1 MPYTG
6 PNCEGGPKVPVSKV
20 FVSYARQ
27 DRDRIAPLVQ
37 ALEASGLEVWWDPRI
52 AGGAEYTREIEAQ
65 LESASAV
72 LVVWSQHSITSM
84 WVADEASAGLEQGKL
99 VPITIDPVAPRI
111 GFRQLHTLAFETWG
125 QDPANQCVASL
136 LEALAAVGVRPQ
148 AVAASTP
155 PVVEASTLDVAAL
168 HLPRPELTPLVGRQR
183 EREIVNTALSHAS
196 DGRGSILMFGG
207 EPGVGKTRL
216 AQYAMEQGLAHQML
230 PLTGHAYEERGAP
243 FVVATE
249 IIEQL
254 TELLPT
260 AILLQVLGDTAAEI
274 ARLVPELRRK
284 HPNMPLPVELP
295 PAQQQRYLF
304 NAVLELV
311 RRLAEL
317 TPMVLRLEDLHWADD
332 SSIALL
338 EHLVPHLPDLP
349 IVMLITFRDADADM
363 GAPFRRALA
372 GLGRESFVRRLSL
385 DRLESDHVA
394 DLLSTLGGPDP
405 PKQLVELVF
414 AETGGNA
421 LFARSVFEHLAEQG
435 RLFDDDGAWRVDIQ
449 ADDLALPESVRLVI
463 GRRLERLSETTR
475 KVLSFAAILG
485 QEFDPTVLEQAS
497 ELGDELLDAIDEA
510 EAARLILPNTSR
522 RDTRY
527 EFSHALVRQTLL
539 DSVSPLRR
547 ARWHLR
553 ASEALLAR
561 SADNP
566 GRAADIARHLFEAG
580 TAADTTLTVE
590 YLRRAAEHASAT
602 ASFAEAT
609 AHLDRALGLVEEAE
623 ASLHPHLLYE
633 RAVAR
638 LATGDWSGAA
648 ADWREALPGL
658 EAAGETNRVTETCWN
673 LATFANWGNQFDTAL
688 SYVERGLAA
697 VGEAPSAGRCR
708 LLAVLGH
715 LRCTAGNYQASVD
728 ALDEAEAMAIDLDDP
743 RVRWGEV
750 SQAQL
755 HQCEH
760 FLLAPEFKRRA
771 IQAIAGARSL
781 NDPWPLASVLSIGVM
796 EAYWNGELDRLE
808 SVLEE
813 LHPVATRSGN
823 EVASGFYIFGSGFV
837 AYARG
842 DLDTFNTRM
851 QESSEWLRSRGTAYW
866 PICHSLVAQGLFL
879 RGHWSEA
886 REAFAECMAAPMVGA
901 YEGFEPSFWLPFLAV
916 TDPAAAGPL
925 VEESIARL
933 PQAGQANTFGR
944 WCLLGGVVEASAV
957 LDRKDDAD
965 QCLKLARE
973 LSGLGA
979 VVLKHST
986 LVQKI
991 LALAAMNAGEFALAD
1006 EAFAAALRQADALPL
1021 AAERGAV
1028 RRWWATMLERRGAP
1042 GDEDRASELLHE
1054 ARVIEAELGI
1064 AELARP

>member
-1 MPYTG
+1 
-6 PNCEGGPKVPVSKV
+6 VSKV
-20 FVSYARQ
+20 FISYSRQ

-37 ALEASGLEVWWDPRI
+37 ALESSGLEVWWDTRI

-72 LVVWSQHSITSM
+72 LVVWSQHSIASM
-84 WVADEASAGLEQGKL
+84 WVADEASAGLERGKL
-99 VPITIDPVAPRI
+99 VPISIDPVAPRI
-111 GFRQLHTLAFETWG
+111 GFRQLQTLDFANWS
-125 QDPANQCVASL
+125 QDPADPRVASL
-136 LEALAAVGVRPQ
+136 LDALAAVGARPP
-148 AVAASTP
+148 AGAASAP
-155 PVVEASTLDVAAL
+155 PVVEIPTLEVAAL
-168 HLPRPELTPLVGRQR
+168 HLPRPELMPLVGRQR
-183 EREIVNTALSHAS
+183 EREIVDTALSQAC
-196 DGRGSILMFGG
+196 DGRGSILMLGG

-216 AQYAMEQGLAHQML
+216 AQYAMEQALARDLL
-230 PLTGHAYEERGAP
+230 PLTGHAYDERGAP

-254 TELLPT
+254 SELLPP
-260 AILLQVLGDTAAEI
+260 AVLLHALGDTAAEI

-284 HPNMPLPVELP
+284 HPNIPRPVELP

-311 RRLAEL
+311 RRLAGL
-317 TPMVLRLEDLHWADD
+317 TPVVLLLEDLHWADD

-338 EHLVPHLPDLP
+338 EHLVPHLRDLP
-349 IVMLITFRDADADM
+349 IVMLITFRDADADL
-363 GAPFRRALA
+363 GPPFRRALA

-385 DRLESDHVA
+385 DRLKSSHVA

-405 PKQLVELVF
+405 PQQLVELVF

-435 RLFDDDGAWRVDIQ
+435 RLFDDAGAWRADIR
-449 ADDLALPESVRLVI
+449 ADDLAVPESVRLVI

-475 KVLSFAAILG
+475 TVLSFAAILG
-485 QEFDPTVLEQAS
+485 QEFDPMVLEQAS

-510 EAARLILPNTSR
+510 EAARLVLPNTSR
-522 RDTRY
+522 RETRY

-539 DSVSPLRR
+539 ESVSPLRR

-553 ASEALLAR
+553 ASAALLAR

-566 GRAADIARHLFEAG
+566 RRAADIARHLFEAG
-580 TAADTTLTVE
+580 PAADIPLTVE
-590 YLRRAAEHASAT
+590 YLRRAAEHATAT
-602 ASFAEAT
+602 ASFAEAVV
-609 AHLDRALGLVEEAE
+609 HLDRALGLVEEADV
-623 ASLHPHLLYE
+623 SLRPQLLYD

-638 LATGDWSGAA
+638 LATGDWAGAA

-658 EAAGETNRVTETCWN
+658 EAAGETDRVTETCWN
-673 LATFANWGNQFDTAL
+673 LATFANWGNQFDTVQ

-697 VGEAPSAGRCR
+697 VSEAPSTGRCR

-715 LRCTAGNYQASVD
+715 LRCTSGHYHSSVA
-728 ALDEAEAMAIDLDDP
+728 ALDEAEAMAIELDEP

-771 IQAIAGARSL
+771 SQAIAGARSL
-781 NDPWPLASVLSIGVM
+781 NDPWPLAGVLALSVM
-796 EAYWNGELDRLE
+796 EAYWNGELERLE
-808 SVLEE
+808 SILEE
-813 LHPVATRSGN
+813 LQPAATRSGN
-823 EVASGFYIFGSGFV
+823 EVASGFYIFGMGFA

-842 DLDTFNTRM
+842 DLDAFDTRM
-851 QESSEWLRSRGTAYW
+851 QESSAWLRSRGTAYW

-879 RGHWSEA
+879 RGRWSEA
-886 REAFAECMAAPMVGA
+886 RETFAECMAAPMVGA
-901 YEGFEPSFWLPFLAV
+901 YEGFEASFWLPFLAV

-925 VEESIARL
+925 LDESSARL
-933 PQAGQANTFGR
+933 PQPGQANTFGR
-944 WCLLGGVVEASAV
+944 WCLLGGVIEASAV

-965 QCLKLARE
+965 HCLTLARE
-973 LSGLGA
+973 LTGLGA
-979 VVLKHST
+979 IVLKHST

-991 LALAAMNAGEFALAD
+991 LALAAMNADEFALAD
-1006 EAFAAALRQADALPL
+1006 EAFAEARRQADALPL
-1021 AAERGAV
+1021 APERGAV
-1028 RRWWATMLERRGAP
+1028 RRWWAAMLLRRGAP
-1042 GDEDRASELLHE
+1042 GDEDRASGLLQE
-1054 ARVIEAELGI
+1054 ARVIEAELGMPEV
-1064 AELARP
+1064 ALR